1 MDALA
6 TSGSCLPQIP
16 RKMLS
21 HTAMGL
27 YDDKDR
33 LVTDLECYL
42 YEKINGSILQ
52 EYISKKYEWE
62 QEQMEMIDWYAIGDV
77 VTLYTPFHCKKIVQ
91 MMYDWQM

>member
-1 MDALA
+1 MHLRPLDL
-6 TSGSCLPQIP
+6 CLPQIP

-52 EYISKKYEWE
+52 EYIRESMNGNRNKWK
-62 QEQMEMIDWYAIGDV
+62 
-77 VTLYTPFHCKKIVQ
+77 
-91 MMYDWQM
+91 